1 MEFKFV
7 CETHQIWL
15 EILLKM
21 KPNKK
26 NANLKLKT
34 GVNLNSYMRD
44 PKTFRYIGRGAEEYI
59 LILR

>member
-15 EILLKM
+15 KILLKM

-26 NANLKLKT
+26 YANLKLKT
-34 GVNLNSYMRD
+34 GVNLYSYER
-44 PKTFRYIGRGAEEYI
+44 PLEFLG
-59 LILR
+59 